1 MQSVRGFLLAPPIE
15 LNVALA
21 FGGGFALYGVTRNAS
36 TYDTRFLPAN
46 KGEADKARY
55 IYLLVEGEF
64 EWIDGEAFTG
74 PAAFVASAAHFDGAH
89 GKRLTPF
96 RAGGPTFRAVQLR
109 IAGDELGDIGWDV
122 PAMLPFSAEAQAAAN
137 DYLEVR
143 DSEAR
148 CAAAEALVG
157 ALHRDGVLRQEL
169 RSRSEVVDVMY
180 RELWNKLLPVF
191 ERFAFGTT
199 RAELG
204 EAASAASR
212 DRRYDM
218 SKLASAFNFS
228 FGGWREFAL
237 RCRMRIAILLLS
249 HPDIAIRDVAKSAGY
264 STTEAFTHAFYA
276 EGLPAPGVIRQRILD
291 YRRDATLCAI

>member
-55 IYLLVEGEF
+55 LYLLVEGAF
-64 EWIDGEAFTG
+64 EWIDGERYEG
-74 PAAFVASAAHFDGAH
+74 PTAFVASAEIFDGAH
-89 GKRLTPF
+89 GKRLFPF
-96 RAGGPTFRAVQLR
+96 RAGGEKFRAVQLR
-109 IAGDELGDIGWDV
+109 IAGDELGDVGWDA
-122 PAMLPFSAEAQAAAN
+122 PSKLDFSKEARAAAAEYLDAADLETRCASAEA
-137 DYLEVR
+137 LLR
-143 DSEAR
+143 
-148 CAAAEALVG
+148 
-157 ALHRDGVLRQEL
+157 ALHTSGILRQEL

-180 RELWNKLLPVF
+180 RELWRKLFPVF

-237 RCRMRIAILLLS
+237 RCRMRIAVLLLS

-264 STTEAFTHAFYA
+264 STTEAFTHALYA
-276 EGLPAPGVIRQRILD
+276 EGLPAPGVIRQRILE
-291 YRRDATLCAI
+291 YRRSETAA